1 MKNINESKNPTPKNN
16 SKFTLVVSI
25 GVTKAMVDKTN
36 KILKIFDPIIFPKDI
51 PISLLE
57 SAINV
62 TNNSGK
68 DVPMATTVIPI
79 AFSEKPNCSTKGI
92 APLSTNNTDPKYN
105 MVDPAII
112 LNTDLCTGQ
121 IFSFSS
127 SPLHDVIL
135 GLKKLAMI

>member
-1 MKNINESKNPTPKNN
+1 MYPTKSIEAVILFNPLWRYMKNINESKNPTPKNN

-51 PISLLE
+51 PTSLFE

-68 DVPMATTVIPI
+68 DVPTATTVIPT
-79 AFSEKPNCSTKGI
+79 AFSEKPNCSTNGI
-92 APLSTNNTDPKYN
+92 APLSTNNTDP
-105 MVDPAII
+105 
-112 LNTDLCTGQ
+112 
-121 IFSFSS
+121 
-127 SPLHDVIL
+127 
-135 GLKKLAMI
+135 

>member
-1 MKNINESKNPTPKNN
+1 MYPINNTEAVILFNPLLRYMKNIKDSKNPTPKNN

-51 PISLLE
+51 PTSLFE

-68 DVPMATTVIPI
+68 DVPTATIVIPT
-79 AFSEKPNCSTKGI
+79 AFSGKPNCSTKGI
-92 APLSTNNTDPKYN
+92 APLSTNNTEP
-105 MVDPAII
+105 
-112 LNTDLCTGQ
+112 
-121 IFSFSS
+121 
-127 SPLHDVIL
+127 
-135 GLKKLAMI
+135 